1 MNINEIFNKVK
12 SQFSRVT
19 GKTFDENLSETEVLA
34 EMENMPSLAEQS
46 ATFQTGLDELN
57 TQFGEFKAKLDVIEN
72 APKFTLEEVV
82 NKINEAVKLSS
93 DQLKTSFA
101 TEISALKQLAETN
114 RKPAGETLTPTIE
127 SIAPAPEVVQKEMEI
142 GGKKLKF

>member
-46 ATFQTGLDELN
+46 ATYYLTSL
-57 TQFGEFKAKLDVIEN
+57 
-72 APKFTLEEVV
+72 VV
-82 NKINEAVKLSS
+82 C
-93 DQLKTSFA
+93 FA
-101 TEISALKQLAETN
+101 N
-114 RKPAGETLTPTIE
+114 RFLFD
-127 SIAPAPEVVQKEMEI
+127 
-142 GGKKLKF
+142 L